1 MVLTLLVTE
10 PLLEPLLSKQA
21 GVCRVTLQV
30 VFTSIY
36 GYVSLEDSKS
46 SHDGGLAARES
57 EEELL
62 GKPMIL

>member
-1 MVLTLLVTE
+1 VLTLLVTE
-10 PLLEPLLSKQA
+10 SLLEPLLPKQA

-30 VFTSIY
+30 VFTSSY

-46 SHDGGLAARES
+46 SDGGGLAARES
-57 EEELL
+57 EEKLL